1 MQRNPDS
8 LIKPLAALAIAAA
21 LFATSVYAADDS
33 AATPEREVFVEQGH
47 RSAGD
52 AKSGS
57 KQAGKLATEGTRKAV
72 PQAKGGTAT
81 LQDVNQD
88 FWIYDA
94 RAGIVFDYDGD
105 GFFTRLELD
114 IDADTYFQSADV
126 FAVIYLSLEGGPWNE
141 LTETDLFSIFGQ
153 SADDEYYVDTD
164 LISGFPPGYYDV
176 LIELY
181 DDFDGRLVA
190 VYGPSDD
197 IDLFEL
203 PLESQTND
211 DPPGT
216 EVIIV
221 ETNEGGGA
229 GGPLMLGALAFALA
243 LRRIAPRLRRRG

>member
-8 LIKPLAALAIAAA
+8 LIKPIIALAISLA
-21 LFATSVYAADDS
+21 LFATSVFAADDT
-33 AATPEREVFVEQGH
+33 ADAPEREVFVEQGH

-52 AKSGS
+52 AKSGT
-57 KQAGKLATEGTRKAV
+57 KQAGKLQTEGTRKAL

-94 RAGIVFDYDGD
+94 RAGIAFDYDGD

-114 IDADTYFQSADV
+114 IDADTYYSSADV

-141 LTETDLFSIFGQ
+141 LTETDIFSIFGQ
-153 SADDEYYVDTD
+153 SADDEYYVDSD
-164 LISGFPPGYYDV
+164 LISGFPTGYYDV

-181 DDFDGRLVA
+181 DDFDGSLVA

-197 IDLFEL
+197 LDLFEL
-203 PLESQTND
+203 PLESQSND
-211 DPPGT
+211 EPLGT
-216 EVIIV
+216 EVIVV
-221 ETNEGGGA
+221 ETSEGGGA
-229 GGPLMLGALAFALA
+229 GGPLMLGALALA
-243 LRRIAPRLRRRG
+243 LGLRRAFPRERQA